1 MIYGVVLVS
10 GVQDSESVIQIHIS
24 AFLFFFEILSPT
36 HGNFKVSSNHSEKET
51 EGRIRVHFTSSNA
64 SLLLF
69 QYA

>member
-51 EGRIRVHFTSSNA
+51 EGRI
-64 SLLLF
+64 
-69 QYA
+69 